1 MEPRGFLGSE
11 TTLYVTI
18 MVDTCSFVKCPFVK
32 HICQNL

>member
-18 MVDTCSFVKCPFVK
+18 MVDTCSFVK
-32 HICQNL
+32 HICQNF